1 VLQPGRPSTLLALQ
15 GYVISANR
23 PKHGWMEC
31 NTVTAI

>member
-15 GYVISANR
+15 GYVISAN
-23 PKHGWMEC
+23 KHGWMEC